1 MHHQM
6 AVRAQ
11 IVVNTWHTVNVNG
24 TVSIDTRLAFA
35 ALLILISFRLILGL
49 RNLLQ
54 FHTQQQSMTNFIMI
68 ECIGQVDLPKG
79 CATSRKAVN
88 LNPVG
93 LIVVART
100 CK

>member
-1 MHHQM
+1 MQRQM
-6 AVRAQ
+6 AVRTQ

-24 TVSIDTRLAFA
+24 MVSIDTRLAFA

-54 FHTQQQSMTNFIMI
+54 FRAHQQSMANFVTI

-79 CATSRKAVN
+79 CATCRKAVI
-88 LNPVG
+88 LNP
-93 LIVVART
+93 LRQIIVART
-100 CK
+100 YI